1 MLLQELQKRWQL
13 LKNPDYRN
21 FCISGLLATFGA
33 GFSFITLSFYGYR
46 DNDGLTGII
55 SLFIAW
61 WLPSVVLAPIVGS
74 LVDRYNGKHL
84 IIISNTVR
92 GAVLLALFASF
103 KIGWHVNILA
113 VAVIQGVFNALY
125 MPSAIPLVYRLVEEE
140 ELLRANATVDVVYE
154 LGFIL
159 GLGLSGVMLLY
170 VAIDNLLVVAGVLM
184 VLSGLMIFRL
194 KTKKSAKPN
203 AQTSHKVAKTTW
215 YQDFNQS
222 LIYLK
227 NSPLLWL
234 PYATQVVI
242 KMLMMSIATLLLPYV
257 HEVLHGDTKIFSKY
271 EIVYSVGAIAGGLI
285 SPILSEKVG
294 DRWALRIL
302 LVTMGTGLL
311 LMSVNRDWLIGLP
324 IYFLVGVG
332 LASWAVAVTEA
343 QKICPV
349 EYQGRMQAT
358 FDGIN
363 GIFVMAI
370 YIGMMVYKEQ
380 LSIPSLYLLFS
391 GFVALGLLIN
401 VINPKLLTVNKAFSR

>member
-84 IIISNTVR
+84 IIISSIVR
-92 GAVLLALFASF
+92 GVVLLALFASF

-125 MPSAIPLVYRLVEEE
+125 MPSAIPLVYRLVEED

-184 VLSGLMIFRL
+184 VLSGMMIFRL
-194 KTKKSAKPN
+194 KTKNTQPP
-203 AQTSHKVAKTTW
+203 KTEKTAW
-215 YQDFNQS
+215 YQDFAQS
-222 LIYLK
+222 LSYLK
-227 NSPLLWL
+227 HHPLLLL
-234 PYATQVVI
+234 PYSTQVVI
-242 KMLMMSIATLLLPYV
+242 KMLMMSISTLLLPYV
-257 HEVLHGDTKIFSKY
+257 HEVLHRDTKTFSKY

-302 LVTMGTGLL
+302 LIIMGIGLL
-311 LMSVNRDWLIGLP
+311 LMSMNRDWLIGLP

-343 QKICPV
+343 QKVCPV

-363 GIFVMAI
+363 GIFVMAV

-380 LSIPSLYLLFS
+380 LAIPSLYLMFS
-391 GFVALGLLIN
+391 GFVAVGILIN
-401 VINPKLLTVNKAFSR
+401 FISPKKIAKI